1 MRPSKKEQILRAAVD
16 LVEEQ
21 NLEAL
26 TFETLAEAAGFSK
39 SGLIYHFPSRHD
51 LLLGIHQHLAREWE
65 ADLIAF
71 AGAPAADVD
80 QATRL
85 RATVLSLSQTASRA
99 DLLFGLEFR
108 SHPDFLEVWTTVN
121 RRWVPSPE
129 QITEEPTRRA
139 AYLVQLMADGL
150 WLHDHIHE
158 VTLSGPQRQALVESI
173 LAMIPGGGDTTGE
186 GNPRAEATP
195 GG

>member
-1 MRPSKKEQILRAAVD
+1 MRPSKKEQILRAAVQ

-26 TFETLAEAAGFSK
+26 TFESLAEASGFSK

-51 LLLGIHQHLAREWE
+51 LLLGIHQHLAQEWE
-65 ADLIAF
+65 TDLIAF
-71 AGAPAADVD
+71 AGAPAGEVD

-85 RATVLSLSQTASRA
+85 RASVLSLSQTATRA
-99 DLLFGLEFR
+99 DLLFALESR
-108 SHPDFLEVWTTVN
+108 SHPDFLEVWSTVN
-121 RRWVPSPE
+121 QRWMPSPE
-129 QITEEPTRRA
+129 QITDEPTRRT

-158 VTLSGPQRQALVESI
+158 VTLSQGQRRSLIESI
-173 LAMIPGGGDTTGE
+173 LAMVPEDG
-186 GNPRAEATP
+186 PP
-195 GG
+195 Q